1 MQTCDVDLEKEVSE
15 IEQSAPFILNTGAS
29 VGDENS
35 QFFVCCE
42 QAIYLESNSAKDVI
56 IDLICTY
63 FVFDIVY
70 PKSLN
75 AILLFLQHYVFK
87 LTDQQPLPPAT
98 SKLVGSLKKIKY
110 T

>member
-1 MQTCDVDLEKEVSE
+1 MQTCDIDLEQEVSE
-15 IEQSAPFILNTGAS
+15 IEQSAPFILFTGAS
-29 VGDENS
+29 AGDENT

-42 QAIYLESNSAKDVI
+42 QAIYLESGSVKDVI

-63 FVFDIVY
+63 YVFDIAY

-75 AILLFLQHYVFK
+75 AILLFIQHCVFK

-98 SKLVGSLKKIKY
+98 SKLVGTLKKI
-110 T
+110 